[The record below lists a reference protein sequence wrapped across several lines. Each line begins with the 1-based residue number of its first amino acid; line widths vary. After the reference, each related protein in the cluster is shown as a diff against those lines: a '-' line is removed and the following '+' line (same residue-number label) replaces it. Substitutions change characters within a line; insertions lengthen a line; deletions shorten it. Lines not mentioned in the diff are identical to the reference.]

1 MNAPAEI
8 VRQFLPED
16 FSFKHWEELKPFF
29 DDLDQRRL
37 MAEEDTRLWLR
48 QLSELEAFFYENMAW
63 RYIRMSTDTQN
74 EERRNAY
81 HFFVQS
87 IQPEAAPYFDRYN
100 RKLMNSPAIDQ
111 LRRDPSYA
119 ILLRNTEKAMAIY
132 REENVEI
139 EAKML
144 ARAQDY
150 GAIAGKMTIEWQG
163 KEFTLPQSYVLL
175 ESDNRKQ
182 RAEVFDKIADRRL
195 LDSADLDELMSDLV
209 GLRHQLARNAD
220 YDNYRDYK
228 FDELN
233 RFDYAPKDCE
243 AFHASVQKEIQPV
256 VSVLL
261 QRRKS
266 ALRLQHL
273 QPYDLTNDFRS
284 AKPLKPFAK
293 SSELIEKGIEVLSR
307 VHPFFGACLQEMNR
321 KGHLDLESRNGKA
334 PGGYNYPLYESGYPF
349 IFMNAAG
356 TQTDLMTFVHEAGH
370 AVHSVLTQ
378 DLELTSFKNCPS
390 EVAELASMSM
400 ELMTMEHWDVFY
412 QEPEDL
418 RRAQLG
424 QLERA
429 LESLPW
435 IATIDAFQH
444 WMYTHPKHTADERIG
459 AWREIYSN
467 FHQELDWTGLESYR
481 DRLWQ
486 KQLHLFEVPFY
497 YIEYGMA
504 QLGALAVWR
513 NYKQDKEKG
522 LQQYI
527 EALSLGNTRSIP
539 EVYQAAGIRFDFS
552 AAYIRELAGFV
563 MEEIN
568 QLEKLRS

>member
-1 MNAPAEI
+1 MNVPAET
-8 VRQFLPED
+8 VRQFLPVEFT
-16 FSFKHWEELKPFF
+16 FSKWEELKPYF
-29 DDLDQRRL
+29 DDLNQREL
-37 MAEEDTRLWLR
+37 NTIEDTKTWLR
-48 QLSELEAFFYENMAW
+48 ELSELEAFFYENMAW

-81 HFFVQS
+81 HFFVQH

-100 RKLMNSPAIDQ
+100 RKLMNVQGIDE
-111 LRRDPSYA
+111 LRNEPSYA
-119 ILLRNTEKAMAIY
+119 ILLRNTEKAIAIY
-132 REENVEI
+132 REENVEV

-175 ESDNRKQ
+175 ESDNRQQ
-182 RAEVFDKIADRRL
+182 RAEVFGKIADRRL
-195 LDSADLDELMSDLV
+195 LDSADLDALMNELV
-209 GLRHQLARNAD
+209 ELRHSIARNAD

-233 RFDYAPKDCE
+233 RFDYAPEDCE
-243 AFHASVQKEIQPV
+243 AFHASVRKEIQPV
-256 VSVLL
+256 VGMLL
-261 QRRKS
+261 ERRKK
-266 ALRLQHL
+266 ALGLDSL
-273 QPYDLTNDFRS
+273 TPYDLTNDFRGT
-284 AKPLKPFAK
+284 KPLKPFGK
-293 SSELIEKGIEVLSR
+293 SNELIEKGIEVLSR
-307 VHPFFGACLQEMNR
+307 VHPFFGECLSEMQR

-444 WMYTHPKHTADERIG
+444 WMYTHPGHTAEERIE
-459 AWREIYSN
+459 AWREIYTD
-467 FHQELDWTGLESYR
+467 FHKELDWSGLESYR
-481 DRLWQ
+481 DRVWQ

-513 NYKQDKEKG
+513 NYKQNKEKG

-539 EVYQAAGIRFDFS
+539 EVYEAAGIRFDFS

-568 QLEKLRS
+568 QLENS